1 MYKTLNVGARFK
13 VSQQKLVNSKNW
25 QITRLLSIK
34 NQNCNLI
41 QQMVDGASSKDIRQ
55 NRLENL
61 KKRLQPIRK
70 EIGRIIQNSPN
81 AKCYVIIKI
90 IKSKIKIKLIC
101 LNFPHK
107 IKCAKNCKWFFH
119 TRTGIGWRIITN
131 IHHGILK
138 WTSDRNT
145 KHFTKKIRI
154 KKVKT
159 GSFISKWF
167 LFYRKWVNGCIK
179 CKYQQVKMEPNKK
192 FSPLYTENWE
202 R

>member
-1 MYKTLNVGARFK
+1 MKTRKVKQTLVKIQNIASANCHLYQTLNVGARFK
-13 VSQQKLVNSKNW
+13 VSQQKLVSSKNW

-41 QQMVDGASSKDIRQ
+41 QQMVDGVSSKDIRQ

-90 IKSKIKIKLIC
+90 IKSKIKIKLIR
-101 LNFPHK
+101 LNFPHHK
-107 IKCAKNCKWFFH
+107 IKCTKNCKWFFH

-145 KHFTKKIRI
+145 KHFVSSIKFEWKKS
-154 KKVKT
+154 KHAV
-159 GSFISKWF
+159 SFRND
-167 LFYRKWVNGCIK
+167 FYFIESELMAV
-179 CKYQQVKMEPNKK
+179 
-192 FSPLYTENWE
+192 
-202 R
+202 